1 VAAISLLNAKLYRFT
16 HKGTHQIMTSGEHLH
31 HAEGMLLYFGLHS
44 RASLCASAISS
55 GVILL
60 ATRSRF
66 LMAAFLMASLGLRAS
81 DAVEANFKSRRFF
94 MPGMSIGE
102 VARKMGLR
110 SSAIRYYEKLGLIPK
125 ATRLSGRR
133 RYDERVLERLAMVRL
148 TKHVGFSIAEIK
160 VLLRGVDSRPPPA
173 RWRKLAA
180 EKVAQVDAFVVQAR
194 TIRKL
199 LSETLDFQ
207 CPKLVERG
215 RALPS
220 EIARPALRLK
230 PRTRSARSD

>member
-1 VAAISLLNAKLYRFT
+1 MR
-16 HKGTHQIMTSGEHLH
+16 
-31 HAEGMLLYFGLHS
+31 
-44 RASLCASAISS
+44 
-55 GVILL
+55 
-60 ATRSRF
+60 
-66 LMAAFLMASLGLRAS
+66 
-81 DAVEANFKSRRFF
+81 
-94 MPGMSIGE
+94 GMSIGE

-125 ATRLSGRR
+125 APRLSGRR
-133 RYDERVLERLAMVRL
+133 RYDERVLERLAMVRFA
-148 TKHVGFSIAEIK
+148 KHVGFSIAEIK
-160 VLLRGVDSRPPPA
+160 VLLRGVDGRPPPE

-215 RALPS
+215 RALPAA
-220 EIARPALRLK
+220 IGRQPGDLDARRPLTRISHARGPRLTH
-230 PRTRSARSD
+230 RARKQQ